1 MPQCVGSFGIPVV
14 RSKGDARNA
23 DAPDE
28 IVEPRIAAQLVE
40 LGIDLEARARSQRT
54 RHCSVALAWREPLL
68 IQPRRARRGSVRVA
82 RQAGRTHAARA
93 AIVITTNA
101 DPKAIGSRGLTR

>member
-1 MPQCVGSFGIPVV
+1 MPM
-14 RSKGDARNA
+14 RRN
-23 DAPDE
+23 E

-40 LGIDLEARARSQRT
+40 LELGIDLEARLRSQRT
-54 RHCSVALAWREPLL
+54 RHCSVARAWREQLL

-101 DPKAIGSRGLTR
+101 DPKAIGSRGLTW